1 MNACLCHSS
10 VREASQASI
19 FNLPARLS
27 FANHFG
33 RRGHAHLQRTR
44 TQTQMRSLFQPAQAA
59 CMCVAGL
66 VAALFAALFMCLGTW
81 TQLTSPTF
89 PPQPART
96 SPASLTAR
104 ARESSTSMGLHRT
117 LEETK
122 GQRTLQT
129 RGRGIS
135 SVYQN
140 FKLQIKPFETHQN
153 PV

>member
-1 MNACLCHSS
+1 MNACLFHSS

-44 TQTQMRSLFQPAQAA
+44 TQTQMRSLFQPAQAD

-104 ARESSTSMGLHRT
+104 ARVLTSSTSPPSLP
-117 LEETK
+117 EATK
-122 GQRTLQT
+122 FLD
-129 RGRGIS
+129 S
-135 SVYQN
+135 YSLLVCC
-140 FKLQIKPFETHQN
+140 
-153 PV
+153 V